1 MDALIFKVCNLIA
14 LVSWILLIG
23 FPRARITRLVVFQ
36 LGAPLLLAASYLALI
51 VTTFGAFKAGGGFG
65 SLEQVQTLFTFPR
78 AVLAGWLHYLAFDL
92 FVGSRIARDS
102 QRQGIAA
109 YAVAPALILTFMFGP
124 VGMLTYAVQ
133 RRLMGRAPDKT
144 VSRSA

>member
-1 MDALIFKVCNLIA
+1 MDALLFKIANLIA

-23 FPRARITRLVVFQ
+23 FPRTRITRHVVFQ
-36 LGAPLLLAASYLALI
+36 LGVPLLFAATYLVLI
-51 VTTFGAFKAGGGFG
+51 ATSLEGFKAGGGFG
-65 SLEQVQTLFTFPR
+65 SLEQVQKLFTFPR

-102 QRQGIAA
+102 QRRGIAA
-109 YAVAPALILTFMFGP
+109 WAVAPALFLTFMFGP

-133 RRLMGRAPDKT
+133 RRLMGTRA
-144 VSRSA
+144 